1 MGLQQPWQSNS
12 KHSPCRGVFS
22 VSQVYTQDCQ
32 HYYYPFPEKPK
43 VIEKA
48 VQRERDQDQKQGK
61 SQHKKVP
68 MSRGRLR
75 SHLLHPFR
83 ENPLETP
90 APFQSTVGP
99 ERREKRKGRLKP
111 KNMLKNNNAPA
122 YNPRTRAGGQCD
134 QPAP

>member
-1 MGLQQPWQSNS
+1 M
-12 KHSPCRGVFS
+12 FS

-48 VQRERDQDQKQGK
+48 AQREQDQDQRQGK
-61 SQHKKVP
+61 PQHKKVP

-83 ENPLETP
+83 GKALRNSCSLSKHSGARKEGE
-90 APFQSTVGP
+90 
-99 ERREKRKGRLKP
+99 KGR
-111 KNMLKNNNAPA
+111 
-122 YNPRTRAGGQCD
+122 
-134 QPAP
+134 